1 MKTNEFGQMIGEAV
15 PGFTSGGLPTATWLC
30 SASFRTKKASSKLCS
45 FKNNKKDKI
54 TEGFLLPFGCLHSK
68 GNNCTGKSQGLFA
81 YRTSKG
87 VKLIHSTDALI
98 HFGYTR
104 YFHYY
109 RIQKVPEALFRD
121 YVRKVELRNHRDSHF
136 PSFIKS
142 TGYFKL
148 FYALAVHFRA
158 LRNVKKYWKETK
170 IPRFY
175 SVNGKEE
182 QPMWN
187 TDSRVK
193 PVESVWSLV
202 GAKT

>member
-1 MKTNEFGQMIGEAV
+1 MKTNEFGQVIGEAV
-15 PGFTSGGLPTATWLC
+15 PGFTPGGLPTATWLC
-30 SASFRTKKASSKLCS
+30 SASFRMKKASSKLCS
-45 FKNNKKDKI
+45 FKNSTKKDKI
-54 TEGFLLPFGCLHSK
+54 TKGFLLPFGCLHSK

-98 HFGYTR
+98 HFGYTC

-109 RIQKVPEALFRD
+109 RIQKVPEALC
-121 YVRKVELRNHRDSHF
+121 YVYVCKIERRLNQSPHL

-142 TGYFKL
+142 TDYFKL

-175 SVNGKEE
+175 SVNGKKSNQCELL
-182 QPMWN
+182 
-187 TDSRVK
+187 T
-193 PVESVWSLV
+193 L
-202 GAKT
+202 G

>member
-1 MKTNEFGQMIGEAV
+1 MKTNEFGQVIGEAV
-15 PGFTSGGLPTATWLC
+15 PGFTSGGFQRRRDYVPRPSERKRRARSC
-30 SASFRTKKASSKLCS
+30 VRSKIIKK
-45 FKNNKKDKI
+45 

-68 GNNCTGKSQGLFA
+68 GYNCTGKSQSLFA

-109 RIQKVPEALFRD
+109 RIQKVPEALFCD

-158 LRNVKKYWKETK
+158 LRNVKK
-170 IPRFY
+170 
-175 SVNGKEE
+175 N
-182 QPMWN
+182 
-187 TDSRVK
+187 
-193 PVESVWSLV
+193 
-202 GAKT
+202 

>member
-1 MKTNEFGQMIGEAV
+1 MNLDKWLGKLFLGLLQGDFQRRRDYV
-15 PGFTSGGLPTATWLC
+15 PRPSERKRRARSC
-30 SASFRTKKASSKLCS
+30 VRSKIIKK
-45 FKNNKKDKI
+45 
-54 TEGFLLPFGCLHSK
+54 TEGFLWPFGCLHSK
-68 GNNCTGKSQGLFA
+68 GNNCTGKSLGLFA

-98 HFGYTR
+98 HFGYTC

-175 SVNGKEE
+175 SVIGKEE
-182 QPMWN
+182 QPYEILTLGWN
-187 TDSRVK
+187 
-193 PVESVWSLV
+193 P
-202 GAKT
+202 